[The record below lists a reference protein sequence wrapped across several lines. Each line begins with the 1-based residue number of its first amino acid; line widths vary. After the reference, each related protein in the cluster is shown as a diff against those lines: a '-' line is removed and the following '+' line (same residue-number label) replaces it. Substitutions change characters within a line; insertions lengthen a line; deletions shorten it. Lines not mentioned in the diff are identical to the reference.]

1 MSIIYVFFVLSAIL
15 ISFPFIIYPLSLK
28 LISLF
33 INKEN
38 DRNIS
43 DDELPTV
50 TLIITAYNEEKVIE
64 RKLEEAVCYKYPE
77 GKFDIIVAS
86 DDSTDL
92 TNQIVQDF
100 ISKRTIGTFPKV
112 TLLVVKGRR
121 GKTVAQNVAVKSA
134 EGEIIAFS
142 DANSTWDPFALL
154 HMMKQFVKSRVGYV
168 CGQLKYINT
177 GADMTSHAEGMYWNF
192 DLEIR
197 KLESRISSIVGGNGA
212 IYAIKKDLYVDL
224 PPLLSHDGF
233 MPTKMV
239 LQGATAKYEEKA
251 IAFEKAS
258 ENSDDEFNRKV
269 RMQRGQPWK
278 KYTDIQKFNVFKYGW
293 FSYFYFGHKYVKY
306 LLYILH
312 PMLYITNLLI
322 INEGTFF
329 LLSFTAQSLFYV
341 FSLFGYLLRK
351 KRKIMLFY
359 YPYHY
364 SLTIAAQIYS
374 IVNTLKGQSKATW
387 EKSETTRNI

>member
-1 MSIIYVFFVLSAIL
+1 MIYVTFVLSAIL
-15 ISFPFIIYPLSLK
+15 IIFPFVIYPLSLK
-28 LISLF
+28 FISLF
-33 INKEN
+33 IHKEK

-43 DDELPTV
+43 DDELPVV
-50 TLIITAYNEEKVIE
+50 TLVITAYNEEKVIK
-64 RKLEEAVCYKYPE
+64 RKLEEAECYEYPE

-92 TNQIVQDF
+92 TNDIVQDF
-100 ISKRTIGTFPKV
+100 ISKRTIGGFPKV
-112 TLLVVKGRR
+112 NLLLVKGRR

-134 EGEIIAFS
+134 EGEIVAFS
-142 DANSTWDPFALL
+142 DTNSTWDPFALK
-154 HMMKQFVKSRVGYV
+154 HMMKHFVNSNVGYV

-177 GADMTSHAEGMYWNF
+177 DADMTSRAEGMYWNF
-192 DLEIR
+192 DLEVR
-197 KLESRISSIVGGNGA
+197 KLESQISSVVGGNGA
-212 IYAIKKDLYVDL
+212 IYAIKKGLYVEL

-258 ENSDDEFNRKV
+258 ESSDDEFNRKV

-278 KYTDIQKFNVFKYGW
+278 KYTDIQKFNIFKYGW

-322 INEGTFF
+322 INEGAFF
-329 LLSFTAQSLFYV
+329 LLSFIAQSLFYL

-351 KRKIMLFY
+351 KRKIKLFY
-359 YPYHY
+359 FPYHY
-364 SLTIAAQIYS
+364 SLTIIAQMYS
-374 IVNTLKGQSKATW
+374 IVNTFKGKSKATW
-387 EKSETTRNI
+387 EKSETTR

>member
-15 ISFPFIIYPLSLK
+15 IIFPFVIYPLSLK
-28 LISLF
+28 LISLL
-33 INKEN
+33 INKEK

-50 TLIITAYNEEKVIE
+50 TLIITAYNEEKVIK
-64 RKLEEAVCYKYPE
+64 RKLEEAVCYEYPE

-100 ISKRTIGTFPKV
+100 ISKRTVGGFPKV
-112 TLLVVKGRR
+112 NLLVVKGRR

-134 EGEIIAFS
+134 EGEIVSFS
-142 DANSTWDPFALL
+142 DANSTWDPFALK
-154 HMMKQFVKSRVGYV
+154 HMMKHFVKSKVGYV

-177 GADMTSHAEGMYWNF
+177 DADMTSHAEGMYWNF

-212 IYAIKKDLYVDL
+212 IYAIKKGLYVDL

-239 LQGATAKYEEKA
+239 LQGATAKYEERA

-312 PMLYITNLLI
+312 PMVYITNLLI

-329 LLSFTAQSLFYV
+329 LLSFIVQSLFYL

-351 KRKIMLFY
+351 KRKIKLFY
-359 YPYHY
+359 FPYHY
-364 SLTIAAQIYS
+364 SLTIVAQMYS
-374 IVNTLKGQSKATW
+374 IVNTFKGKSKATW
-387 EKSETTRNI
+387 EKSETTR